1 MQKAEALETAINAE
15 QKQRILGEKGLI
27 ALLALL
33 SAFVPLS
40 TDLYLPSLP
49 GITKYFRVP
58 VHLTN
63 LTLIL
68 FFIFFSTGILVWGPL
83 SDKYGRKPILLTGL
97 TIYTIASIFCANA
110 WNIYALIIFRV
121 LQAIGSSAASAVAT
135 AIVKDIYSGRKRETV
150 LALVQSMTVIA
161 PAVAP
166 VLGALILTFTSWR
179 GAFWVLTGIG
189 LLALAGTCALEETLE
204 QRYNGTIDQALGRL
218 WVVLKNPG
226 FTSLLIIFSII
237 SLSSLA
243 FVASSSYIYING
255 FGLSAQAYSFYFAL
269 NAVGLIS
276 GPMLYIQLSKKFRR
290 RTIISACFVL
300 TAVSGLL
307 ICFLGSLSPWLFAV
321 SVLPSSIASSC
332 VRPPGTNLMLEQQQ
346 RDTGS
351 ASSLIGWS
359 GIFMGSIG
367 MSVIS
372 LDWSSPIRALG
383 VMYIIT
389 GLTSLTLW
397 LLIANKPFV
406 KQGRS

>member
-40 TDLYLPSLP
+40 TDLYLPSL
-49 GITKYFRVP
+49 
-58 VHLTN
+58 
-63 LTLIL
+63 
-68 FFIFFSTGILVWGPL
+68 
-83 SDKYGRKPILLTGL
+83 
-97 TIYTIASIFCANA
+97 
-110 WNIYALIIFRV
+110 
-121 LQAIGSSAASAVAT
+121 
-135 AIVKDIYSGRKRETV
+135 
-150 LALVQSMTVIA
+150 
-161 PAVAP
+161 
-166 VLGALILTFTSWR
+166 
-179 GAFWVLTGIG
+179 
-189 LLALAGTCALEETLE
+189 
-204 QRYNGTIDQALGRL
+204 
-218 WVVLKNPG
+218 
-226 FTSLLIIFSII
+226 
-237 SLSSLA
+237 
-243 FVASSSYIYING
+243 
-255 FGLSAQAYSFYFAL
+255 
-269 NAVGLIS
+269 
-276 GPMLYIQLSKKFRR
+276 
-290 RTIISACFVL
+290 
-300 TAVSGLL
+300 
-307 ICFLGSLSPWLFAV
+307 
-321 SVLPSSIASSC
+321 
-332 VRPPGTNLMLEQQQ
+332 LMLEQQQ